1 MYGVALIETG
11 GTADAGEVWS
21 AQAVTSIKPELR
33 YTYETNAPPYAPTL
47 IRPVGPAQIAS
58 SFQAQGKDPEGDA
71 HTAYDLQVSTDPT
84 FASVTHW
91 NIANQTTGLTAAGA
105 LSRNYGGTA
114 LVDNERYYWRCRM
127 RDAGG
132 WGPWSSV
139 GTFVK
144 APSSVGAADMYDYWA
159 QAILSD
165 MALGRTL
172 LRIGTL
178 RPVNE
183 QVAALLCA
191 EYGDL
196 FRVFWDE
203 TSPVLDESVYL
214 LGQRVSLDPDGF
226 AVDAIV
232 ERQREV
238 G

>member
-1 MYGVALIETG
+1 
-11 GTADAGEVWS
+11 
-21 AQAVTSIKPELR
+21 
-33 YTYETNAPPYAPTL
+33 
-47 IRPVGPAQIAS
+47 
-58 SFQAQGKDPEGDA
+58 
-71 HTAYDLQVSTDPT
+71 
-84 FASVTHW
+84 
-91 NIANQTTGLTAAGA
+91 
-105 LSRNYGGTA
+105 
-114 LVDNERYYWRCRM
+114 
-127 RDAGG
+127 
-132 WGPWSSV
+132 
-139 GTFVK
+139 
-144 APSSVGAADMYDYWA
+144 MYDYWA